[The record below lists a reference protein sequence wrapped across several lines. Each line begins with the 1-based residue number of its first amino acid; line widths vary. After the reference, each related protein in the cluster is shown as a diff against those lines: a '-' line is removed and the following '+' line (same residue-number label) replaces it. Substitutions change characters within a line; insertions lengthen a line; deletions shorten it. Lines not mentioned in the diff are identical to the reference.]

1 MKRVVDFAI
10 SAFMLI
16 MLFPFFM
23 LAALMIRFTSPGPA
37 FFRQRRVG
45 RNGRNFYLL
54 KFRTMFV
61 LQDAEK
67 GRFEP
72 GSSARVTRIGRVLR
86 KTKLDELPQLWN
98 VLKGDMALVGPRPE
112 VRKWTGVYPER
123 WALVHTVRP
132 GITDPAAIVFRNEEE
147 ILAGSPDPENTYQ
160 FEILP
165 KKLEMYEAYVRNRS
179 FAGDLKLIFRTLIAI
194 WKGRA

>member
-54 KFRTMFV
+54 KFRTMSV

-112 VRKWTGVYPER
+112 VQKWTEVYPER

-147 ILAGSPDPENTYQ
+147 ILADSPDPEYTYQ
-160 FEILP
+160 FKILP
-165 KKLEMYEAYVRNRS
+165 KKLEMYEVYVKNRS